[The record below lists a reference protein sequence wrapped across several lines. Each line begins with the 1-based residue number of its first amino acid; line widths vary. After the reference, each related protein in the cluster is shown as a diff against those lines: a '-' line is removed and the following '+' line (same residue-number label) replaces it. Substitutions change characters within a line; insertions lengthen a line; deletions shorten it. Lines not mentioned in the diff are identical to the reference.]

1 MHRRYRDES
10 GVCIDQ
16 TLINQ
21 EASTTIKNQAQAQAL
36 AAKEESLGQQPPP
49 PPQMETEPP
58 PPPPNIT
65 SVNPVLTN

>member
-1 MHRRYRDES
+1 M
-10 GVCIDQ
+10 CIDQ